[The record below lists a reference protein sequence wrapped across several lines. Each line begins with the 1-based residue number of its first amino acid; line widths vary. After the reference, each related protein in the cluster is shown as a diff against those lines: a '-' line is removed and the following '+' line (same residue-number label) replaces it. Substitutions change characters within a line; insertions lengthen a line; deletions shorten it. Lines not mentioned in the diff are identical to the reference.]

1 MSDPWLALAE
11 FKARTT
17 MPSSDVDALAR
28 HRYEKRTAD
37 ASAAGA
43 TPETRFAE
51 IVVTTTLAFVLLTAS
66 VGVALDAADFAI
78 ITIAKRT
85 AGGAPTTIGT
95 LSTETTALPAGV
107 PVAIPISVA
116 DVTAEDILTVTI
128 TKAGAGVV
136 LPPLVVDVRPTNN
149 FVTQALAQ
157 NQAHIESRLRKR
169 YDIPFS
175 QPFPEAACRWLAKI
189 TTLSCYEKR
198 GFNPGSEQDK
208 EGIIASATTAEA
220 EISEAADAKDGLFE
234 LPLREETPDVSGVT
248 KGFPLGYSEASPY
261 VAFDR
266 QLDAAIN
273 EDVNRTGS
281 GDA

>member
-1 MSDPWLALAE
+1 MSDPWLALAD
-11 FKARTT
+11 FKARTI

-28 HRYEKRTAD
+28 HRYEKRSAD
-37 ASAAGA
+37 ASALAP

-66 VGVALDAADFAI
+66 VAVASNATDFAV

-85 AGGAPTTIGT
+85 AGGGPTTLAT

-128 TKAGAGVV
+128 AKAGAGVV
-136 LPPLVVDVRPTNN
+136 LPPLFVDVRPTNN
-149 FVTQALAQ
+149 FVTQSLEQ

-175 QPFPEAACRWLAKI
+175 SPFPEAACRWLTKI
-189 TTLSCYEKR
+189 TTLTCYEKR
-198 GFNPGSEQDK
+198 GFNPGSEQDR
-208 EGIIASATTAEA
+208 EGIIGAAATAETQ
-220 EISEAADAKDGLFE
+220 ITEAADAKEGLFE
-234 LPLREETPDVSGVT
+234 LPLREEEPDVSGVT
-248 KGFPLGYSEASPY
+248 KGFPLGYSEQSPY
-261 VAFDR
+261 VGFDR
-266 QLDAAIN
+266 QLAAASN
-273 EDVNRTGS
+273 EDGTRTGS
-281 GDA
+281 GGA